1 MKKIVFIFTFFLI
14 LNNCGGFEFVY
25 NTSDNVFLIK
35 NVTNINV
42 NGDDAYQIQTSLKD
56 LIGHEVNNP
65 KYKLLVNS
73 VKTEAA
79 DVITKDATASKF
91 VIKYTINY
99 ELYNTFKNCKVFF
112 KEITTSSTY
121 NAKSAGYSY
130 GTDLSQVE
138 SSIQNINKNIN
149 EFISFSNV
157 FVELNN
163 CSG

>member
-56 LIGHEVNNP
+56 LIGHEENNP

-99 ELYNTFKNCKVFF
+99 ELYNVFKNCKVFENDEQCRNYLQQRWEKHLRLKKIVF
-112 KEITTSSTY
+112 LEE
-121 NAKSAGYSY
+121 
-130 GTDLSQVE
+130 D
-138 SSIQNINKNIN
+138 
-149 EFISFSNV
+149 
-157 FVELNN
+157 FVETKKN
-163 CSG
+163 CKKTCLAAV